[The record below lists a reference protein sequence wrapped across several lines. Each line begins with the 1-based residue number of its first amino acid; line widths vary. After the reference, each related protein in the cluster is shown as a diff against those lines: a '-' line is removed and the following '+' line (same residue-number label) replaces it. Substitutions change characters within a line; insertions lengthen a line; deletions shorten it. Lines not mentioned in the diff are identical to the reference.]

1 MSIRFQRALLLA
13 IALVSLGEV
22 LLVHWASLALGGP
35 GLSPWQWA
43 AVFAGFGAANALL
56 FPQARKRIHA
66 TGIGLLFSRA
76 WILGS
81 IAALFTGLLLAVVL
95 VVAEGS
101 DWLFG
106 AGGAGRATGIWLGGA
121 VVALGFGSV
130 LWGASVG
137 SRRVRVD
144 RVTLPLRHLAP
155 QLHSLQVAHVTDLHI
170 GPLLRLPRL
179 REFVARINDLE
190 PDLIAVTGDIFDFD
204 PAYVED
210 GCGELAAL
218 RARHGV
224 FAVLGNHD
232 VYTGAEIV
240 ADGLLRFTGIHL
252 LRNDWKQ
259 IGETGAKLTVAGI
272 EDPGHGWTERS
283 CESPELTRLARE
295 IPGDAPC
302 LLLAHRPSYFAH
314 AARLGFPLILAGHTH
329 GGQVALPLAHHHN
342 ASRLISRWTR
352 GTFVDGASTLY
363 VNRGLGMA
371 GLPLRINCPREIALI
386 RLAETPA

>member
-13 IALVSLGEV
+13 ILLVSLGEV
-22 LLVHWASLALGGP
+22 LLVHWITLALGND
-35 GLSPWQWA
+35 GLSAWQWA
-43 AVFAGFGAANALL
+43 ACLAGFGAVNALL

-66 TGIGLLFSRA
+66 TGIALLFSRT

-81 IAALFTGLLLAVVL
+81 LAALFTGLLLAFVFAL
-95 VVAEGS
+95 AEGGG
-101 DWLFG
+101 WLSGVDG
-106 AGGAGRATGIWLGGA
+106 AARATGIWLGGA

-137 SRRVRVD
+137 SRRIRVD
-144 RVTLPLRHLAP
+144 RVTLPLRSLAP
-155 QLHSLQVAHVTDLHI
+155 ELHSIRIAHVTDLHI
-170 GPLLRLPRL
+170 GPLLRPPRL

-190 PDLIAVTGDIFDFD
+190 PDLIAITGDIFDFD

-210 GCGELAAL
+210 GCGELAGL
-218 RARHGV
+218 RGHHGV

-240 ADGLLRFTGIHL
+240 AEGLAKSTSIHL
-252 LRNDWKQ
+252 LRNEWKQ
-259 IGETGAKLTVAGI
+259 VGEAGAKLTVAGI

-283 CESPELTRLARE
+283 AESPELAKLARD
-295 IPGDAPC
+295 IPDDAPC
-302 LLLAHRPSYFAH
+302 LLLVHRPSYFAH
-314 AARLGFPLILAGHTH
+314 AAQLGFRLVLAGHTH
-329 GGQVALPLAHHHN
+329 GGQVALPFAHQHN

-352 GTFVDGASTLY
+352 GIFVDGASTLY

-386 RLAETPA
+386 RLADSIA